1 MAVCLQIFGVK
12 GLLGE
17 VTVVGLR
24 CWTATG
30 VRAGLGRE
38 LEGCLGPSQGKPV
51 FRRSPCQEFINRP
64 MAGFRNGR
72 HRALSPRREHSMR
85 FLVGQQ
91 LVEEGRL
98 AMERGAG
105 ATIGNVREG
114 GQAVGSW
121 GAWAPHR
128 SHGEERRLGRFRDMN
143 I

>member
-12 GLLGE
+12 GPLGE

-91 LVEEGRL
+91 LVEDWRL
-98 AMERGAG
+98 VMERVAG

-114 GQAVGSW
+114 KGGQAVGQ
-121 GAWAPHR
+121 
-128 SHGEERRLGRFRDMN
+128 LGGLGSA
-143 I
+143 

>member
-98 AMERGAG
+98 VMERGAG

-114 GQAVGSW
+114 GQAVGQ
-121 GAWAPHR
+121 
-128 SHGEERRLGRFRDMN
+128 LGGLGSA
-143 I
+143 